1 MAEYGLLGRGLDHS
15 FSSDFFKK
23 KFKKEELPHRYR
35 NFDLHTLKDIRDL
48 IAEENFKG
56 LNVTIPYK
64 TEIMTFL
71 DFIDPVAKKIGA
83 VNTIKMTTEGLIGYN
98 TDAFG
103 FEKSL
108 KEKLES
114 HHQKALV
121 LGTGGA
127 SKAVVFILKNLNIDF
142 QLVSRF
148 KHHDRIAYDQIDASL
163 LESYH
168 LIINCTPVG
177 TFPKVTQAP
186 AICYDGLN
194 SKHFLFD
201 LVYNPAE
208 TEFLKRGKMN
218 GASVSNGFN
227 MLIYQAEKAWEIWN
241 S

>member
-1 MAEYGLLGRGLDHS
+1 MIVKNLFMAEYGLLGRGLDHS

-108 KEKLES
+108 KFFPLFFKFYYKRKQEKVQVS
-114 HHQKALV
+114 SPIFSV
-121 LGTGGA
+121 LFRPRT
-127 SKAVVFILKNLNIDF
+127 I
-142 QLVSRF
+142 
-148 KHHDRIAYDQIDASL
+148 L
-163 LESYH
+163 LEPPTSS
-168 LIINCTPVG
+168 PW
-177 TFPKVTQAP
+177 
-186 AICYDGLN
+186 
-194 SKHFLFD
+194 
-201 LVYNPAE
+201 
-208 TEFLKRGKMN
+208 R
-218 GASVSNGFN
+218 
-227 MLIYQAEKAWEIWN
+227 KAGD
-241 S
+241 SG